1 MGKAKVK
8 MVIRFLKGMQAEK
21 VNVLGDKEAKEDN
34 ELIQKV
40 IEDIE
45 LFYEAELEGEADTYG
60 EWSIVGCSLFL
71 MMAI

>member
-1 MGKAKVK
+1 

-21 VNVLGDKEAKEDN
+21 VNVLGDEETQKDN

-45 LFYEAELEGEADTYG
+45 LFYEAELEG
-60 EWSIVGCSLFL
+60 
-71 MMAI
+71 

>member
-1 MGKAKVK
+1 MGKAKVN

-21 VNVLGDKEAKEDN
+21 VNVLGTEAQKDN

-45 LFYEAELEGEADTYG
+45 LFYEAELEG
-60 EWSIVGCSLFL
+60 
-71 MMAI
+71 